1 MPTEY
6 VRDPSGA
13 THTLV
18 RQADSKA
25 CGLAAVAMTIMARMF
40 TCPKNPPT
48 EQSLLAQL
56 GLSTIPDGG
65 LLRSQLAQL
74 LTLNN
79 IPHDVVT
86 YSNAEFFR
94 PAMRSRIKL
103 KKPGILHI
111 MRGTASAYA
120 GHWVVAVNVTAD
132 FLIVLDPMYGLQL
145 VDFELLPHYPYVN
158 RGGGEGGGTSVVFS
172 GQCLITT

>member
-13 THTLV
+13 AHTLV

-25 CGLAAVAMTIMARMF
+25 CGLAAVAMAIMARMF
-40 TCPKNPPT
+40 TCPKEPPT

-56 GLSTIPDGG
+56 GLTSIPDGG

-74 LTLNN
+74 LTLNG
-79 IPHDVVT
+79 IPHDVIT
-86 YSNAEFFR
+86 YGDSKFFG
-94 PAMRSRIKL
+94 PAMRDRIKL

-111 MRGTASAYA
+111 MRGTAGAYA
-120 GHWVVAVNVTAD
+120 GHWVVAVNVTTD

-145 VDFELLPHYPYVN
+145 VDWELLPHYPFVN
-158 RGGGEGGGTSVVFS
+158 RGGGEGGGTGVVFS
-172 GQCLITT
+172 GQCLLTN